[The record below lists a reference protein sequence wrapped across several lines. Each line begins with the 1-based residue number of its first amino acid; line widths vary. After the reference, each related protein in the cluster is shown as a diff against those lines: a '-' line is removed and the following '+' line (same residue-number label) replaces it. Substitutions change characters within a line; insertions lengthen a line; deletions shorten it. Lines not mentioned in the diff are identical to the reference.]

1 MKILIHSRLNK
12 QNIFWYDYIIATA
25 IATHNPHSQP
35 STFTKGHLQHV
46 VFGQCQIQEGK
57 ELGVKVIHDQSD
69 KNWLS

>member
-12 QNIFWYDYIIATA
+12 QNIFWYDYTIATA

-46 VFGQCQIQEGK
+46 VFWAVSNPGGEGTW
-57 ELGVKVIHDQSD
+57 GTGYT
-69 KNWLS
+69 